1 MIISASYRTDIPAFY
16 AAWFEARLAEG
27 SVRVANPYGGPERV
41 VPLTPQAVEGFV
53 FWTRNLRPFLPTLAR
68 LKMQGFP
75 FVVQMTITGYPRA
88 IDAATIAREA
98 AVEQLQEVARLYGPK
113 AAVWRYDPVV
123 ASSLTP
129 PDWHGENFAQLAGAL
144 AGAVNE
150 VVLSFAQVYA
160 KTKRNLDRAAAEHGF
175 LWDDPPEVEKI
186 ALLKRLGGI
195 ARAAG
200 VTPSLCAQ
208 RELQESAGLAP
219 ARCVDDARLSEV
231 AGRSIAA
238 ANKSHRKEC
247 GCAASVDIGAY
258 DSCPHG
264 CAYCYAVRSR
274 DAAKRRFAE
283 HDSAS
288 ARL

>member
-16 AAWFEARLAEG
+16 GAWFEARLAEG

-41 VPLTPQAVEGFV
+41 VPLTPQAVDGFV
-53 FWTRNLRPFLPTLAR
+53 FWTRNLRPFLPVLAR
-68 LKMQGFP
+68 LNDQGFP

-88 IDAATIAREA
+88 IDAATVAPAA
-98 AVEQLQEVARLYGPK
+98 AVEQLQEVARLYGRR

-129 PDWHGENFAQLAGAL
+129 PDWHAANFERLSEAL
-144 AGAVNE
+144 AGPVDE

-160 KTKRNLDRAAAEHGF
+160 KTKRNLDRAAVEHDFQWSDPAE
-175 LWDDPPEVEKI
+175 PEKT
-186 ALLKRLGGI
+186 ALLARLGGI

-200 VTPSLCAQ
+200 LTPSLCAQ
-208 RELQESAGLAP
+208 RELQEAAGLTP
-219 ARCVDDARLSEV
+219 ARCVDDRRLSDL
-231 AGRSIAA
+231 AGKPIAA

-274 DAAKRRFAE
+274 EAAKKRFAE